1 MEQDILRRQV
11 KMAKAMNDDIYYK
24 DFASYLDM
32 TEHAFYNWLNG
43 YYKLSRANVLK
54 LRDVVIDLID

>member
-1 MEQDILRRQV
+1 
-11 KMAKAMNDDIYYK
+11 MAKAMNDDIYYK

>member
-1 MEQDILRRQV
+1 
-11 KMAKAMNDDIYYK
+11 MAKALNEDIYYK

-32 TEHAFYNWLNG
+32 TEHAFYNWLHG
-43 YYKLSRANVLK
+43 YYNLSSNNVMK

>member
-11 KMAKAMNDDIYYK
+11 KIAKATNDDIYYK
-24 DFASYLDM
+24 DFASYLNM

-43 YYKLSRANVLK
+43 YYNLSRANVLK